1 MADLHP
7 ELFAAD
13 VVDGVRVLAPPP
25 VVTDPAAALV
35 RRARRVVFLG
45 MGSSR
50 YAALDAATLLR
61 SHGYDAY
68 AELASTGSPQP
79 PAADTLAV
87 AISASGGSA
96 ETLAAM
102 RRHVGTSMVVGV
114 TSRPRSAIGREA
126 DACLVTAADGPSGV
140 ACASYRSTVALL
152 QAVCGL
158 ITAAA
163 ACPEGAAAASAAVL
177 AGRDGWVARAV
188 ELLGGGPIHVLAPAE
203 RIGSAE
209 QSALM
214 LREVP
219 RVAAYACETG
229 DWSHVD
235 VYLTKRPGYG
245 ILLLPG
251 SAYEGELMRWAAER
265 GFPVVVAG
273 GSIAGAALA
282 IDLPGADE
290 PAVRPLVETH
300 VAELLAAALW
310 ARDPI
315 SAR

>member
-7 ELFAAD
+7 ELFATD
-13 VVDGVRVLAPPP
+13 VLAGAGALAQPPA
-25 VVTDPAAALV
+25 VTEQAAALL
-35 RRARRVVFLG
+35 RRARRVLFLG

-50 YAALDAATLLR
+50 FAALDAATLLR
-61 SHGYDAY
+61 SHGVDAY
-68 AELASTGSPQP
+68 AELASSGSPQP
-79 PAADTLAV
+79 PGADTLAV

-102 RRHVGTSMVVGV
+102 RRHLGTSMVVGV
-114 TSRPRSAIGREA
+114 TSRPESAIAREA
-126 DACLVTAADGPSGV
+126 DACLAIAADGRSGV

-152 QAVCGL
+152 RAMCGL
-158 ITAAA
+158 VTGAASSA
-163 ACPEGAAAASAAVL
+163 DGAAAASAAVL
-177 AGRDGWVARAV
+177 GGGDGWVARAA

-273 GSIAGAALA
+273 GRLAGSALD
-282 IDLPGADE
+282 IDLPGTGD
-290 PAVRPLVETH
+290 PAVRALVETH

-310 ARDPI
+310 ERAPI
-315 SAR
+315 T